1 MVSLDGVRVL
11 DLTQALAGPW
21 CGMLL
26 GDLGAHVIKIER
38 PGHGDQSRGWGPPF
52 IEGES
57 TYFLSTNRNKRSI
70 TLNLD
75 TPEGVAI
82 LHELVRAADVFLVN
96 QPSLASLEKRQM
108 DWASLE
114 RVNPRLVYCSITGY
128 GFSGPRAE
136 RPGYDLVAQG
146 EAGLMS
152 FTGEEGG
159 GPLRFPVPIADI
171 TTGLYSTIGILAA
184 LNARHATGKGQF
196 IDMALFD
203 SQLTWLSHIGSDWL
217 NAEKPP
223 RRLGNAHA
231 SIVPYQAF
239 RARDGHLIIA
249 AGSEP
254 VWKRT
259 CAALGIEETVG
270 ADPRFASNRLRNQH
284 RAELIP
290 VLEAILAKRTVAEW
304 VAALEAAD
312 VPCGPIHTLQ
322 QALGHPQV
330 LSRGMVVEVPHPKL
344 GKARSVGN
352 PIKLGETPA
361 TFRRHPPMLGEHTD
375 EVLRELGH
383 DAQQV
388 AGLRSRGVV

>member
-1 MVSLDGVRVL
+1 MGALDGIRVL

-26 GDLGAHVIKIER
+26 GDLGADVIKIER

-52 IEGES
+52 VEGES
-57 TYFLSTNRNKRSI
+57 TYFLSTNRNKRSL

-75 TPEGVAI
+75 AAEGIAI
-82 LHELVRAADVFLVN
+82 LHQLVRRSDVFLVN
-96 QPSLASLEKRQM
+96 QPSRASLVKRKM
-108 DWASLE
+108 DWHALAE
-114 RVNPRLVYCSITGY
+114 INPRLVYCSITGY

-152 FTGEEGG
+152 FTGEEDG
-159 GPLRFPVPIADI
+159 GPLKFPVPIADI
-171 TTGLYSTIGILAA
+171 TTGLYSTIGILSA
-184 LNARHATGKGQF
+184 LNARHASGKGQF

-239 RARDGHLIIA
+239 HAKDGHLILA
-249 AGSEP
+249 CGSEA
-254 VWKRT
+254 VWKRA
-259 CAALGIEETVG
+259 CAVLGIEDTIG
-270 ADPRFASNRLRNQH
+270 ADPRFATNRLRNQH
-284 RAELIP
+284 RAEIVP
-290 VLEAILAKRTVAEW
+290 MLEAILAKRTVAEW
-304 VAALEAAD
+304 VRELEAAD
-312 VPCGPIHTLQ
+312 VPCGPIHTLE
-322 QALGHPQV
+322 QALGHPQA
-330 LSRGMVVEVPHPKL
+330 LARGMVVEMPHPKL
-344 GKARSVGN
+344 GTASSVGN
-352 PIKLGETPA
+352 PIKLGATPV
-361 TFRRHPPMLGEHTD
+361 TFRRPPPLLGEHTD

-383 DAQQV
+383 DAAQV
-388 AGLRSRGVV
+388 ARLHERGVV